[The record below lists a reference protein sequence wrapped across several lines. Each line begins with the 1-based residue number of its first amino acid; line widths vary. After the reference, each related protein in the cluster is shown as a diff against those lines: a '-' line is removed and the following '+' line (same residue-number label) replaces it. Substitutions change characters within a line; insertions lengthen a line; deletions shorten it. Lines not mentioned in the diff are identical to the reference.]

1 MVMRKGEW
9 SALMRKKQ
17 YVIAGSLVVIAA
29 VGMTALH
36 GVNEAKEKQQL
47 EQDVAENEGT
57 EAVEDYAVE
66 EESEASAASS
76 VVESAEK
83 STEAVTEGTETAE
96 IADVE
101 ATEEDVAAEENA
113 VDENAEQ
120 ANVTANTLHFAAD
133 EGILWPMEGDVILN
147 YSMDSTV
154 YFATLD
160 QYKYNPAVIISAE
173 VNDKVTS
180 VAKGQVS
187 EIENSEVTGCTVTVD
202 LGDGY
207 EAIYGQL
214 KEVNFAEGDYVEA
227 GHVIGYVGEPTK
239 YFSVEGSNL
248 YFELR
253 KDGLPINPI
262 EFFE

>member
-1 MVMRKGEW
+1 MVMRKDEW
-9 SALMRKKQ
+9 TALMRKKQ

-29 VGMTALH
+29 VGMTALY
-36 GVNEAKEKQQL
+36 GTNQAKERENL
-47 EQDVAENEGT
+47 EQEIAENEGT
-57 EAVEDYAVE
+57 EAVEDIAAAE
-66 EESEASAASS
+66 EESEASQASS
-76 VVESAEK
+76 VVAPEK
-83 STEAVTEGTETAE
+83 KNVDVAQEGTETAE
-96 IADVE
+96 IAE
-101 ATEEDVAAEENA
+101 ADSTELAKEDEPAE
-113 VDENAEQ
+113 ENAEQ
-120 ANVTANTLHFAAD
+120 ANSTAETLHFAAED
-133 EGILWPMEGDVILN
+133 GLLWPMEGDVILN

-160 QYKYNPAVIISAE
+160 QYKYNPGVIISGE

-214 KEVNFAEGDYVEA
+214 KEVNFAVGDYVEA

-253 KDGLPINPI
+253 KDGLPIDPV